1 MQEEGG
7 VIITQLTRFRAKANG
22 APEDLVKNAKQAKAH
37 WEKHGAE
44 YVGFS
49 RFHTGPWAGEWLFVV
64 RFPSWTAFGKAQ
76 EETAKDAAFQKL
88 LAHVLTTADM
98 MGRTV
103 LTGVD
108 L

>member
-1 MQEEGG
+1 MS
-7 VIITQLTRFRAKANG
+7 ITQLTRFKAKSGETPADMIKS
-22 APEDLVKNAKQAKAH
+22 ARQAKAH

-49 RFHTGPWAGEWLFVV
+49 RFHTGTWTGEWLFVV
-64 RFPSWTAFGKAQ
+64 RFPDWGTYGKAQ
-76 EETAKDAAFQKL
+76 EATAKDAAFQKL
-88 LAHVLTTADM
+88 LAHVLTTSDM
-98 MGRTV
+98 MGRTI